1 MGALP
6 IIAESNE
13 CDLPDYLPARMVNEF
28 VYCPRL
34 FYYEW
39 VGGVFRES
47 VDTVEGKI
55 QHQRVDKKATEL
67 PRPEEAEEEIHSRS
81 VTLSSDRLRV
91 IAKIDLVEGSEG
103 VVTPVDYKHG
113 RPREEQEG
121 LELWPA
127 DRAQLAIQGVVLREA
142 GYQCEEGIAY
152 YAKTKQRVRVPF
164 DDALIQ
170 ETKRFISEAWALARG
185 GTIPPP
191 LVDSPK
197 CPGCSLVGICL
208 PDETNS
214 LLAGEM
220 MDGAVQLSLFDADT
234 GIPKRPVA
242 REVRQLVTPRDDLR
256 PLYLNSQGYRVG
268 KSGEVLQVKDKE
280 QLKQEVRV
288 GQICQVNLMG
298 NVQVSTQAVQ
308 TLCEAAIPIC
318 YFSQGGWFYGIT
330 TGLNSK
336 NIFLRRTQFRLADQ
350 EWFARSLARRLVA
363 GKVRNQRTMLQRNH
377 EEPRGESL
385 SGLKQMAEQAE
396 RAQSLEELL
405 GIEGNAAR
413 IYFRDFA
420 GMIKTEDDDV
430 PSTEQF
436 RFDFA
441 GRNRRPPRDA
451 VNALLSLAYSLLG
464 KDLTIACYAV
474 GFDPYLGYYHQP
486 RFGRP
491 ALALDLMEPFRPLIA
506 DSAVLSAINT
516 RMVTPR
522 DFVQAGPGVA
532 LTANGR
538 KAFFRAYELRMD
550 TLVTHPLFEYRVSY
564 RRLLEIQARLLAR
577 VLEGEIAE
585 YPVFVT
591 R

>member
-1 MGALP
+1 MSALP
-6 IIAESNE
+6 IIAEPAGHE
-13 CDLPDYLPARMVNEF
+13 LPEYMPARMVNEF

-39 VGGVFRES
+39 VDGVFRES

-55 QHQRVDKKATEL
+55 QHRRVDRRATEM
-67 PRPEEAEEEIHSRS
+67 PAPDAATTDQIHSRS

-91 IAKIDLVEGSEG
+91 IAKIDLVEVAEG
-103 VVTPVDYKHG
+103 LATPVDYKHG
-113 RPREEQEG
+113 RPREG
-121 LELWPA
+121 PDGMELWPA
-127 DRAQLAIQGVVLREA
+127 DRAQLAIQGLVLREA

-152 YAKTKQRVRVPF
+152 YAKTKQRVRVLF
-164 DDALIQ
+164 DAALVQ
-170 ETKRFISEAWALARG
+170 ETERTVREAWALATVG
-185 GTIPPP
+185 SIPPP
-191 LVDSPK
+191 LEDSPK

-214 LLAGEM
+214 LAVETAG
-220 MDGAVQLSLFDADT
+220 GAIQLSLFDEDA
-234 GIPKRPVA
+234 GAPKKPVA

-256 PLYLNSQGYRVG
+256 PLYLNSQGYKVG

-288 GQICQVNLMG
+288 GEICQVNLMG

-363 GKVRNQRTMLQRNH
+363 GKIRNQRTMLQRNH
-377 EEPRGESL
+377 VEPRGDSL
-385 SGLKQMAEQAE
+385 LGLRQMAEQAE
-396 RAQSLEELL
+396 RAQSLQELL
-405 GIEGNAAR
+405 GVEGNAAR

-420 GMIKTEDDDV
+420 GMIKTEEDDS
-430 PSTEQF
+430 PSVERF
-436 RFDFA
+436 RFDFD

-474 GFDPYLGYYHQP
+474 GFDPYLGFYHQP

-516 RMVTPR
+516 RMVTPK

-564 RRLLEIQARLLAR
+564 RRLLEIQARLLGR
-577 VLEGEIAE
+577 LLEGEIAD

>member
-6 IIAESNE
+6 IIAEPAGRE
-13 CDLPDYLPARMVNEF
+13 LPDYMPARMVNEF

-39 VGGVFRES
+39 VDGVFRES

-55 QHQRVDKKATEL
+55 QHNRVDKRATVMPSPEAAATEQ
-67 PRPEEAEEEIHSRS
+67 IHSRS

-91 IAKIDLVEGSEG
+91 IAKMDLVEGSEG

-113 RPREEQEG
+113 RPREGPEG

-127 DRAQLAIQGVVLREA
+127 DRAQLAIQGLVLREA
-142 GYQCEEGIAY
+142 GYRCEEGIAY

-164 DDALIQ
+164 DAALVE
-170 ETKRFISEAWALARG
+170 ETERTIRSAWTLAAVG
-185 GTIPPP
+185 SIPPP
-191 LVDSPK
+191 LEDSPK

-208 PDETNS
+208 PDETNW
-214 LLAGEM
+214 LTGEM
-220 MDGAVQLSLFDADT
+220 ADAVQLSLFDEDA
-234 GIPKRPVA
+234 GLPGKPVA
-242 REVRQLVTPRDDLR
+242 REVRRLVTPRDDLR

-280 QLKQEVRV
+280 QLKQEVRL
-288 GQICQVNLMG
+288 GEICQVNLMG

-363 GKVRNQRTMLQRNH
+363 GKIRNQRTMLQRNH
-377 EEPRGESL
+377 VEPQGESL
-385 SGLKQMAEQAE
+385 LGMRQMAEQAE

-413 IYFRDFA
+413 IYFGEFA
-420 GMIKTEDDDV
+420 GMIKTEEDDTAAV
-430 PSTEQF
+430 EQF

-474 GFDPYLGYYHQP
+474 GFDPYLGFYHQP

-491 ALALDLMEPFRPLIA
+491 SLALDLMEPFRPLIA

-538 KAFFRAYELRMD
+538 KSFFRAYELRMD